1 MGRVSA
7 NNECEL
13 ILISPI
19 QQASFSESFARI
31 DWFASFSD
39 GCFVTTFQTL
49 MKYLLLP
56 WTSTISVFRI
66 NFIQATTNDNHSMI
80 HAVNETDT
88 DEIPVTIRSV
98 FGN

>member
-39 GCFVTTFQTL
+39 GCFATTFQTVMIFTFTMDFNDFCL
-49 MKYLLLP
+49 
-56 WTSTISVFRI
+56 SNVFYR
-66 NFIQATTNDNHSMI
+66 DH
-80 HAVNETDT
+80 DK
-88 DEIPVTIRSV
+88 
-98 FGN
+98 